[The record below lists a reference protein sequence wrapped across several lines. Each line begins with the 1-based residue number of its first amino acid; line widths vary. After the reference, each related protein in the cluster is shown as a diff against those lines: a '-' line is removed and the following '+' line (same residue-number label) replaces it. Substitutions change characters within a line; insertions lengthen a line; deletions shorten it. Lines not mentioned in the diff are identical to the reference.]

1 MNNQFYA
8 EVDGKFAPIGKIES
22 IELDE
27 ETEEFCSR
35 LGQTES
41 FKCEVELKAEGNKNP
56 NRLFMSGFN
65 KGYYNGLTLK
75 EDGYLSPEN
84 GWVK

>member
-1 MNNQFYA
+1 MNNFCV
-8 EVDGKFAPIGKIES
+8 EVDGKFVPLGHIDEM
-22 IELDE
+22 ELTSVE
-27 ETEEFCSR
+27 EKDIR
-35 LGQTES
+35 ALGQTES
-41 FKCEVELKAEGNKNP
+41 FECKLEIEGNKNP